1 MISSYFKEKVY
12 PQIKDFE
19 FVDDIKTYDHSRKGI
34 SVNFNTRN
42 IHCLSNFENLETIHS
57 FRLTATQIK
66 EIPKIATLKN
76 LNLSG
81 ASIENLN
88 FLRQFPNLTYLN
100 VDSCDDLISIEDL
113 STIKKLEIL
122 AFIGNKK
129 LTDFSSLSQFENLI
143 SLTITGTTS
152 GRVIKLGNL
161 KWIRN
166 ITSLTE
172 LILDNISTPKSELKP
187 ISELR
192 KLKKLGIPENSKVE
206 QIAYL
211 SGALSK
217 TECFY
222 FTPFYTELDRN
233 ENLIICSKCNE
244 PKIRLVGKGKNRV
257 ICKKCDVKLF
267 NSHIELFNKW
277 KTKGYEEN
285 KTK

>member
-113 STIKKLEIL
+113 STIKNADKILVLEDGEIIESGSHSEL
-122 AFIGNKK
+122 LNLNGIY
-129 LTDFSSLSQFENLI
+129 SNLI
-143 SLTITGTTS
+143 
-152 GRVIKLGNL
+152 KLQ
-161 KWIRN
+161 
-166 ITSLTE
+166 S
-172 LILDNISTPKSELKP
+172 IS
-187 ISELR
+187 
-192 KLKKLGIPENSKVE
+192 
-206 QIAYL
+206 
-211 SGALSK
+211 
-217 TECFY
+217 
-222 FTPFYTELDRN
+222 
-233 ENLIICSKCNE
+233 
-244 PKIRLVGKGKNRV
+244 
-257 ICKKCDVKLF
+257 
-267 NSHIELFNKW
+267 
-277 KTKGYEEN
+277 
-285 KTK
+285 